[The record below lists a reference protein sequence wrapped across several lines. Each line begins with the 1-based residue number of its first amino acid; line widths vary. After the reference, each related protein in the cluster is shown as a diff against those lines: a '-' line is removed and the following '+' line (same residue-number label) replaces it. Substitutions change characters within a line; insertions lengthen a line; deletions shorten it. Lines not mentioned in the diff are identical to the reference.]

1 MQPYLLLT
9 LVFGAILSQYSTVAY
24 VSLLRT
30 PMFYTR
36 RLCMAQAPVVGK
48 LKEDMKEAMKSKQK
62 ERLKA
67 VKAIQAAIKQHEID
81 SQKEANEDDIINI
94 MSKLVKKGKE
104 SIESYKNA
112 GRDDLVQA
120 EQLEVDTIQS
130 YLPEQLSEDEID
142 KLIGESIA
150 STGAVDIKGMGK
162 VMKELRPKL
171 AGKADMSKV
180 GDMIKAKLNA
190 N

>member
-1 MQPYLLLT
+1 
-9 LVFGAILSQYSTVAY
+9 
-24 VSLLRT
+24 
-30 PMFYTR
+30 
-36 RLCMAQAPVVGK
+36 MAQAPIVGK

-67 VKAIQAAIKQHEID
+67 VKAIQAAIKQLEID
-81 SQKEANEDDIINI
+81 AQKEATEDEIIGI

-112 GRDDLVQA
+112 GRDDLMEA

-130 YLPEQLSEDEID
+130 YLPEQLSEDEIN
-142 KLIGESIA
+142 KLIVESIA

-162 VMKELRPKL
+162 VMGELRPKL
-171 AGKADMSKV
+171 AGKADMSRV

-190 N
+190 K